1 VVRDGVIV
9 YEEIGSAADLPVG
22 WTDVQ
27 DATQYRLERRDDQA
41 VFGYALFAY
50 SGGPQG
56 WKRYLFPPSELLG
69 AAPQQAPDPARPSP
83 VPAQSAPEPA
93 QPLAFIGVR
102 ACELHA
108 ISIQDRI
115 FLGGFRGVAPP
126 SQQSIGGSHPDPSYA
141 ARRSGVFI
149 VAVNC
154 GQSAATCF
162 CVSMEAGPKASSG
175 YDLALTELLDGPHRF
190 FVDVGSPRGAEVIG
204 EVRGARPAVAEDEQA
219 ASLAVSHA
227 AAQVREMPGGPDLRD
242 LLYANMEHPRWDEVA
257 DRCLS
262 CTNCTLVCRPASAS
276 A

>member
-1 VVRDGVIV
+1 MHGYVLPRDALDDLLAAIGRRFRLIGPVVRDGVIV

-115 FLGGFRGVAPP
+115 FLGGFRGGRPP
-126 SQQSIGGSHPDPSYA
+126 EPAEH
-141 ARRSGVFI
+141 RR
-149 VAVNC
+149 
-154 GQSAATCF
+154 Q
-162 CVSMEAGPKASSG
+162 P
-175 YDLALTELLDGPHRF
+175 
-190 FVDVGSPRGAEVIG
+190 PRPV
-204 EVRGARPAVAEDEQA
+204 VRGASFRRVHRGGELRPVRRDVFLRLDGSRAEGVVRLRPGAHRTARRA
-219 ASLAVSHA
+219 APVPCGRR
-227 AAQVREMPGGPDLRD
+227 QP
-242 LLYANMEHPRWDEVA
+242 PRG
-257 DRCLS
+257 RS
-262 CTNCTLVCRPASAS
+262 YR
-276 A
+276 